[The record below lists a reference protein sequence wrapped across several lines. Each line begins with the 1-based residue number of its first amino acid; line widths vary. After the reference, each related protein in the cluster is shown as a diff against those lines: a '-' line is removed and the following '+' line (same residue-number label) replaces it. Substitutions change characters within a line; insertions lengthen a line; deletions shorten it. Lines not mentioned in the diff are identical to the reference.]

1 MQDSSNSVELG
12 LDHVQA
18 IVRGMHAVAKA
29 DGVHQVELVLLRE
42 FYENCRQE
50 VAGLSGFEDLIGAEF
65 DLAHAKDVLTTPDLK
80 DMFIRSCV
88 FLGYADGLYSQAER
102 ALVARF
108 ATGLGLAEG
117 ALQEIEQQVG
127 GELVQ
132 SVARI
137 KNVDALKA
145 VVSSLSDK

>member
-1 MQDSSNSVELG
+1 
-12 LDHVQA
+12 
-18 IVRGMHAVAKA
+18 MHAVAKT

-50 VAGLSGFEDLIGAEF
+50 VAGLSHFEDLISGEF
-65 DLAHAKDVLTTPDLK
+65 DLAHAKDVLTTPELK
-80 DMFIRSCV
+80 EMLIRSCV
-88 FLGYADGLYSQAER
+88 FLGYADGLYSEAER

-117 ALQEIEQQVG
+117 ALHEIENQVG